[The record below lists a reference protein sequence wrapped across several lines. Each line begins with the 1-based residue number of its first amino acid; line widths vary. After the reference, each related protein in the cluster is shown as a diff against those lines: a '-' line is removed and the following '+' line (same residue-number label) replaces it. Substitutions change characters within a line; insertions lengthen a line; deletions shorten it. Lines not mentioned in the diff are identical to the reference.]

1 MNPAA
6 RVLDMVDAPVDSLN
20 QKKRRLQSEGRD
32 IIDLG
37 QAIPDFGPPPDAL
50 LGFSESL
57 NDGALHRYTA
67 DSGLLELR
75 AAVAASLG
83 LKANGEPVSADEII
97 ITAGANHAFMVAC
110 AGIINDGDAVGLLS
124 PYFLN
129 HVMTVQGIGGQP
141 VELLPD
147 ESFVYDPSAVE
158 RAIEHNHLKALT
170 IVNPSN
176 PTGKLFSREEVVG
189 LCNTCRKTGTWI
201 ISDEVYR
208 RFDYSATGHV
218 SVLSIPGTEENA
230 IVIGSF
236 SKEFGMTGWRVGWIR
251 VPRKLVS
258 HFLKSSGLLNYMLFS
273 RGPALC
279 PECDEDTTDLGR
291 LAHCRIRLAQTGR
304 VGPFR
309 ATTWVR
315 DLQGTG
321 SFFSMVP
328 TQCGHQFR
336 NSSVGDHESDRRM
349 LDAGKFFRET
359 VDQLVSN
366 LIRHC
371 ANRSAAG
378 GCRKGYLILRHLS
391 RSFLTPSWTLQ

>member
-83 LKANGEPVSADEII
+83 LKGNGEPVSADEII

-258 HFLKSSGLLNYMLFS
+258 HFLKVQDYSIICSSHAGQLFALNAMRTQPIWADSHIAEYDLRRRAVLDLFERRHGFEIYRGLGAFFLWFRPNADINSETQVLEIMN
-273 RGPALC
+273 R
-279 PECDEDTTDLGR
+279 
-291 LAHCRIRLAQTGR
+291 TG
-304 VGPFR
+304 VCLMP
-309 ATTWVR
+309 
-315 DLQGTG
+315 G
-321 SFFSMVP
+321 SFFGKQWTSW
-328 TQCGHQFR
+328 FR
-336 NSSVGDHESDRRM
+336 ISYGTAQTDRLLEGVGRVISYFD
-349 LDAGKFFRET
+349 T
-359 VDQLVSN
+359 
-366 LIRHC
+366 
-371 ANRSAAG
+371 
-378 GCRKGYLILRHLS
+378 
-391 RSFLTPSWTLQ
+391 